1 MKHIIIAASVSGILI
16 SACGSKNQAQEVTKL
31 ETLDQKVSY
40 GIGYDLGK
48 NLKNQGIE
56 LDAQLVAKGI
66 LAGWNDSVKPLLTE
80 EEMNQAFTQFQQ
92 QQMQK
97 MQQKM
102 QQEAAKYEAE
112 GQQFMEQ
119 EKAKNKDYKVTP
131 SGMMYLV
138 KKEGKGEKP
147 TINSQ
152 VKVHYKGYL
161 IDGTVFDSSYDRG
174 QPAVF
179 AVSNLIKGWQEALV
193 MMSPGAN
200 YKLIIPANLA
210 YGNNPPPNSPIKPG
224 STLIFEMELL
234 EIVK

>member
-1 MKHIIIAASVSGILI
+1 MKHIIITASVAGILF
-16 SACGSKNQAQEVTKL
+16 SACGSKNQAQQLKKP

-56 LDAQLVAKGI
+56 LDAQLVAQGI
-66 LAGWNDSVKPLLTE
+66 MAAWNDSVKPLLTE
-80 EEMNQAFTQFQQ
+80 EEMNQAFAQFQQ

-97 MQQKM
+97 MQQQV
-102 QQEAAKYEAE
+102 QQQAAKYEAE

-119 EKAKNKDYKVTP
+119 EKAKNKNYKVTQ

-138 KKEGKGEKP
+138 NKEGKGEKP
-147 TINSQ
+147 TLNSQ

-179 AVSNLIKGWQEALV
+179 PVSNLIKGWQEALV

-210 YGNNPPPNSPIKPG
+210 YGNNPPPNSPIKAG